1 MSLRYCATNISRVS
15 LSLLSF
21 SLFLSLLSLSLSL
34 SIYLS
39 YGSIYSF
46 SSSSIHQTIYLLL
59 SCFFSLCHQTSLFSL
74 SLNTILSLRRAYFL
88 HRYSGS
94 MPLSSLASISAGY
107 LFVTVF
113 IVYAQGT
120 VASSLD
126 LKPAG
131 IILFI
136 VGISG
141 NLYHHYHLSKLRQ
154 GRERGYKI
162 PTGGLFG
169 LVTCPH
175 YLFEI
180 LTFAGIACAS
190 QTVYSFSVI
199 AGTTFYLMGRSWA
212 TRNCYN
218 SKFPD
223 YPREIK
229 ALVPFIF

>member
-1 MSLRYCATNISRVS
+1 MVFCILKYDPLLPQSL
-15 LSLLSF
+15 
-21 SLFLSLLSLSLSL
+21 
-34 SIYLS
+34 
-39 YGSIYSF
+39 
-46 SSSSIHQTIYLLL
+46 
-59 SCFFSLCHQTSLFSL
+59 
-74 SLNTILSLRRAYFL
+74 FL
-88 HRYSGS
+88 HRYRGS
-94 MPLSSLASISAGY
+94 MPLNSLASISAGY
-107 LFVTVF
+107 LFITVF
-113 IVYAQGT
+113 IIYAQGT
-120 VASSLD
+120 VAPSLD

-141 NLYHHYHLSKLRQ
+141 NLYHHYLLSKLKQ

-169 LVTCPH
+169 FVTCPH

-190 QTVYSFSVI
+190 QTVYSFSVM
-199 AGTTFYLMGRSWA
+199 ASTTFYLMGRSWA
-212 TRNCYN
+212 TTNWYI